1 MVWIMIDLPEEL
13 DHKIA
18 IYKAENG
25 LSSKDVALIMALSK
39 YFKIKFNQAYKEDDE
54 DDVKIR

>member
-1 MVWIMIDLPEEL
+1 MIDLPEEL

-25 LSSKDVALIMALSK
+25 LSSKDVALVMALSK
-39 YFKIKFNQAYKEDDE
+39 YFKIKFSEAYKEDD